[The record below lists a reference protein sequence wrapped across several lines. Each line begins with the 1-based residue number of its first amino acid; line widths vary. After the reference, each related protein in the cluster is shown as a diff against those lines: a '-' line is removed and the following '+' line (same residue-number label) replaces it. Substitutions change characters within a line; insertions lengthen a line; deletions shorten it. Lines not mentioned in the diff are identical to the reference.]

1 LSLISAWFKNC
12 YQVSALICHN
22 TKEENMSENE
32 ITYLKYKEYGDL
44 LKVILYSS
52 QSVLGAVPLIYHQ
65 NYNGQNIIFIQTGT
79 VGGNVIHY
87 FIASNAPAK
96 KFIELKRL
104 TGDYSFVEKIGIDGM
119 SLYIPILEL
128 EKSTLKF
135 P

>member
-1 LSLISAWFKNC
+1 MPFKNC
-12 YQVSALICHN
+12 CQASALICHD
-22 TKEENMSENE
+22 TKYENMSENE

-87 FIASNAPAK
+87 LVSSNAPAK

-104 TGDYSFVEKIGIDGM
+104 TGDYSFVEKIGTDGM

>member
-1 LSLISAWFKNC
+1 
-12 YQVSALICHN
+12 
-22 TKEENMSENE
+22 MSENDAQ

-52 QSVLGAVPLIYHQ
+52 QSILGAVPLIYHVNHNNQ
-65 NYNGQNIIFIQTGT
+65 DITFIQTGT
-79 VGGNVIHY
+79 IGGNVIHY
-87 FIASNAPAK
+87 LVSSPPTK

-104 TGDYSFVEKIGIDGM
+104 TGDFHFVDKIGTDGM

-128 EKSTLKF
+128 EKSNLKF

>member
-1 LSLISAWFKNC
+1 
-12 YQVSALICHN
+12 
-22 TKEENMSENE
+22 MSETENQ
-32 ITYLKYKEYGDL
+32 ITYLKYKDYGDL

-65 NYNGQNIIFIQTGT
+65 NYNGKNIIFIQTGT
-79 VGGNVIHY
+79 IGGNVIHY
-87 FIASNAPAK
+87 LTVSDAPAK

-104 TGDYSFVEKIGIDGM
+104 TGNFIFVEKIGTDGM

>member
-1 LSLISAWFKNC
+1 
-12 YQVSALICHN
+12 
-22 TKEENMSENE
+22 MSVNDNQ

-52 QSVLGAVPLIYHQ
+52 QSVLGAVPLVYHV
-65 NYNGQNIIFIQTGT
+65 NANGQNVIFIQTGAI
-79 VGGNVIHY
+79 GGNVIHY
-87 FIASNAPAK
+87 LTSNGPPTK

-104 TGDYSFVEKIGIDGM
+104 TGDYTFVEKIGTDGM

-128 EKSTLKF
+128 EKSNLKF

>member
-1 LSLISAWFKNC
+1 
-12 YQVSALICHN
+12 
-22 TKEENMSENE
+22 MSESDNQF
-32 ITYLKYKEYGDL
+32 TYLKYKEYGDL

-87 FIASNAPAK
+87 LTINSPPAK

-104 TGDYSFVEKIGIDGM
+104 TGDFSFVEKIGTDGM

-135 P
+135 PQ

>member
-1 LSLISAWFKNC
+1 M
-12 YQVSALICHN
+12 
-22 TKEENMSENE
+22 TESESQ

-87 FIASNAPAK
+87 LLSNNTPTK

-104 TGDYSFVEKIGIDGM
+104 TGDFHFVEKIGTDGM

>member
-1 LSLISAWFKNC
+1 
-12 YQVSALICHN
+12 
-22 TKEENMSENE
+22 MSTNDAQ

-87 FIASNAPAK
+87 LLANSAPTK

-104 TGDYSFVEKIGIDGM
+104 TGEYHFVEKIGTDGM

>member
-1 LSLISAWFKNC
+1 MAS
-12 YQVSALICHN
+12 SALICHYFSSRI
-22 TKEENMSENE
+22 MSTNDAQ

-52 QSVLGAVPLIYHQ
+52 QSVLGAVPLIYHL
-65 NYNGQNIIFIQTGT
+65 NHNNQNIIFIQTGAI
-79 VGGNVIHY
+79 GGNVIHY
-87 FIASNAPAK
+87 LVSNGPPTK

-104 TGDYSFVEKIGIDGM
+104 TGDFHFVDKIGTDGM

>member
-1 LSLISAWFKNC
+1 
-12 YQVSALICHN
+12 
-22 TKEENMSENE
+22 MSTNDTQ

-87 FIASNAPAK
+87 LFTNNPPVK

-104 TGDYSFVEKIGIDGM
+104 TGDFSFVEKIGTDGM

-128 EKSTLKF
+128 EKSTLQF